1 MASARLQI
9 SLLLNGN
16 EFIID
21 NIINAYNSSSIITS
35 RTSGDIDQAT
45 NNFINDFLSNV
56 DLLQSEKIQLIKL
69 LDENYNDI
77 TEGGTPK
84 GNREIA
90 ERTPR
95 VVTMDGNIDLN
106 STLSPSDLFAINEV
120 NLPPPTPE
128 DEIIDN
134 NQINSSS
141 FNVIGKFRMKD
152 EQGETVLYNAGDV
165 VYYEGNSYVTQANM
179 GGWVPES
186 RHPGNPWRKVDL
198 PDSNIDGAKF

>member
-56 DLLQSEKIQLIKL
+56 DLLQSEKIQLVKL

-77 TEGGTPK
+77 TEGGVPR
-84 GNREIA
+84 GNREIT
-90 ERTPR
+90 ERFPR
-95 VVTMDGNIDLN
+95 MITMESGVDLT
-106 STLSPSDLFAINEV
+106 SELAPSDLVALTPF
-120 NLPPPTPE
+120 PPQPPTPE

-152 EQGETVLYNAGDV
+152 EQGDNVLYNAGDV
-165 VYYEGNSYVTQANM
+165 VYYEGNSYVSQTNM

-186 RHPGNPWRKVDL
+186 RHPGNPWKKVDL
-198 PDSNIDGAKF
+198 PDSNIDGAEF